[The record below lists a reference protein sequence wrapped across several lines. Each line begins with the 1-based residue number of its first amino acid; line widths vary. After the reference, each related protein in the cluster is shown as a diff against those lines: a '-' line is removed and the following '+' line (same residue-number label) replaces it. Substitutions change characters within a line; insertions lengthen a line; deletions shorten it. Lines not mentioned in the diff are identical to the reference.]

1 MHAKHGVVKF
11 LREAEG
17 GQVEETWAGNSP
29 CTSLLDDCRIVFV
42 HSKSILHETFPFED
56 NAMTQVRPTVVKWR
70 KSRA

>member
-1 MHAKHGVVKF
+1 MVRSKKLG
-11 LREAEG
+11 LE
-17 GQVEETWAGNSP
+17 
-29 CTSLLDDCRIVFV
+29 IVRARACWMIAASFYNFV